1 MTVADVGGRMVSG
14 APKVWESL
22 DSCAVSDALDR
33 FGHSGVVSGIV
44 SLGGDARIVG
54 RAVTVELGP
63 VEEMTSSQHLGTAA
77 IEAATAGDVIVVAHR
92 GRTDCAGWGG
102 NLSRAALRKGLAG
115 AVVDGACRDIA
126 EAAALGFPVFCR
138 APTPRTARGRVCELS
153 YQRPVVIGDVVV
165 HPGDL
170 VVADG
175 CGVVFV
181 RQDWEASVTKAAAEI
196 ISKEAAMSAAIDSGA
211 PVSEV
216 MGADYERMTMT

>member
-44 SLGGDARIVG
+44 SLVGDALIVG

-92 GRTDCAGWGG
+92 GPTDCAGWGG
-102 NLSRAALRKGLAG
+102 NLSRAALRRGLVG
-115 AVVDGACRDIA
+115 AVVDRPCPDSA
-126 EAAALGFPVFCR
+126 EAAALGCPIF
-138 APTPRTARGRVCELS
+138 
-153 YQRPVVIGDVVV
+153 
-165 HPGDL
+165 
-170 VVADG
+170 
-175 CGVVFV
+175 
-181 RQDWEASVTKAAAEI
+181 
-196 ISKEAAMSAAIDSGA
+196 
-211 PVSEV
+211 
-216 MGADYERMTMT
+216 

>member
-77 IEAATAGDVIVVAHR
+77 IEAAPAGDVIAVAHR

-102 NLSRAALRKGLAG
+102 NPSRAAPRRGLPG
-115 AVVDGACRDIA
+115 RLIAVPCR
-126 EAAALGFPVFCR
+126 
-138 APTPRTARGRVCELS
+138 RTAADPS
-153 YQRPVVIGDVVV
+153 
-165 HPGDL
+165 PG
-170 VVADG
+170 
-175 CGVVFV
+175 
-181 RQDWEASVTKAAAEI
+181 
-196 ISKEAAMSAAIDSGA
+196 
-211 PVSEV
+211 
-216 MGADYERMTMT
+216 Y